1 MITRPALKL
10 NWDGT
15 NRMLQ
20 AAVMKAE
27 EIGVPMSI
35 AVVDEGGHLLG
46 FARTDNGKAHNVPMA
61 LGKAKTAA
69 FKQIPTGKT
78 GTLGNPLDDHMA
90 IALTLAAGEG
100 NFVTFGGGLPILVAG
115 HCVGGIGVSG
125 GKGEQDCEV
134 AQAGLDAL
142 AAAA

>member
-1 MITRPALKL
+1 M

-15 NRMLQ
+15 SRILQ
-20 AAVMKAE
+20 AAVRKAE

-46 FARTDNGKAHNVPMA
+46 FVRTDQGKAHNIPMA
-61 LGKAKTAA
+61 LAKARSAA

-90 IALTLAAGEG
+90 IALTLAGGPE
-100 NFVTFGGGLPILVAG
+100 NFVTFSGGFPIVLAQ
-115 HCVGGIGVSG
+115 HCVGGVGVSG
-125 GKGEQDCEV
+125 GTGEQDIAV
-134 AQAGLDAL
+134 AQAGLEAL
-142 AAAA
+142 TA

>member
-1 MITRPALKL
+1 MITREALKL
-10 NWDGT
+10 NWEGT

-20 AAVMKAE
+20 AAARKADQV
-27 EIGVPMSI
+27 GVPMSI
-35 AVVDEGGHLLG
+35 AIVDEGGHLLG

-61 LGKAKTAA
+61 LGKAKSAA

-100 NFVTFGGGLPILVAG
+100 NFVTFSGGFPILVAG

-142 AAAA
+142 AGG

>member
-1 MITRPALKL
+1 MITRQALKL

-15 NRMLQ
+15 NRILQ
-20 AAVMKAE
+20 AAVRKAE

-35 AVVDEGGHLLG
+35 AVVDDGGHLLG
-46 FARTDNGKAHNVPMA
+46 FVRTDQGKVHNIPMA
-61 LGKAKTAA
+61 LAKARSAA

-90 IALTLAAGEG
+90 IALTLAGGPE
-100 NFVTFGGGLPILVAG
+100 NFVTFSGGFPILLEK

-125 GKGEQDCEV
+125 GKGEQDNAV
-134 AQAGLDAL
+134 AQAGLEAL
-142 AAAA
+142 SA